1 MKPIFIIV
9 IVFILLGGQEI
20 ICQDC
25 KKCNI
30 QALVEVSKVIEKPD
44 YKTVSNFICSLD
56 SSCRNNIEFSE
67 WSNSLIFDIINS
79 DVNLFNQVIHDLGY
93 DYVLLVAKELEYPTK
108 EQDLKKI
115 YNLVIESI
123 GPKDLIL

>member
-1 MKPIFIIV
+1 M
-9 IVFILLGGQEI
+9 LGGQEI